1 MKALV
6 YTGKL
11 GMEIRDEPMPSP
23 GENQSL
29 IQVDAAGIC
38 GSDMHAYHGLDP
50 RRVPPMILGHEIA
63 GKVLE
68 GPMKG
73 KRVAINPLISC
84 MQCRECRMG
93 HNHRCPHRDLIGLG
107 RAGGYSEFLVA
118 DNINLFEI
126 SDKLSAKNASLMEPT
141 AVSLHAVVMAEK
153 ILTRPITES
162 RALVI
167 GGGAIGVLAALI
179 LKQKGVRELTI
190 AETSKARRD
199 TLKTIGCGETH
210 DPIADSP
217 LSESSF
223 DLVVDAVGSGR
234 TRSEASRVTRAGG
247 VISHIG
253 LQDNEPGLDTRK
265 LTLQEITF
273 IGHYTY
279 TATDL
284 QAALNLI
291 DEGGLGD
298 LSWVES
304 RSLDDGAQAFDDI
317 HTGIASAPKIVL
329 HPAEWT

>member
-11 GMEIRDEPMPSP
+11 GMEIREEPVPTA
-23 GENQSL
+23 GQDQSL
-29 IQVDAAGIC
+29 IKVEAAGIC

-63 GKVLE
+63 GTVIE
-68 GPMKG
+68 GPMQG
-73 KRVAINPLISC
+73 KRVALNPLISC
-84 MQCRECRMG
+84 LQCRECRMG
-93 HNHRCPHRDLIGLG
+93 NHHRCPQRDLLGLG
-107 RAGGYSEFLVA
+107 RAGGYSDYVVA
-118 DNINLFEI
+118 DNRNLFEM
-126 SDKLSAKNASLMEPT
+126 SDTMTFAHASLMEPT
-141 AVSLHAVVMAEK
+141 AVSVHAIVMAEHAM
-153 ILTRPITES
+153 TRPVTES

-179 LKQKGVRELTI
+179 LKSKGVRTLTI
-190 AETSKARRD
+190 AETGAARRA
-199 TLKTIGCGETH
+199 TLNSIGCGDVH
-210 DPIADSP
+210 DPLGETP
-217 LSESSF
+217 LKDDWF
-223 DLVVDAVGSGR
+223 DLIVDAVGSGK
-234 TRSEASRVTRAGG
+234 TRAESSRVARTGA

-298 LSWVES
+298 LAWVES
-304 RSLDDGAQAFDDI
+304 RSLDVGAQAFDDI
-317 HTGIASAPKIVL
+317 HTGTAAAPKIVL
-329 HPAEWT
+329 HPD